1 MSEISSAP
9 PSPVSCNT
17 ATSGNAPRYGVLVP
31 NRVFVG
37 GIASNT
43 TETELQELFSQ
54 FGNIKEIK
62 IISDR
67 SGVCKGYGFI
77 TFETEEEAKK
87 VQHQVR
93 FSRLCHFH
101 ISKWIL
107 TDFYLFVLAG
117 LNSTERT
124 QTEYCPCSN
133 ETG

>member
-17 ATSGNAPRYGVLVP
+17 GAHSSSSPGNAPRYGVVVP

-37 GIASNT
+37 GIAANT

-54 FGNIKEIK
+54 YGNIKEIK

-67 SGVCKGYGFI
+67 GGVCKGYGFV

-87 VQHQVR
+87 VQHQVI
-93 FSRLCHFH
+93 LC
-101 ISKWIL
+101 
-107 TDFYLFVLAG
+107 FVF
-117 LNSTERT
+117 
-124 QTEYCPCSN
+124 
-133 ETG
+133 